1 MAVRTPY
8 TPLYEDVLDYLERSG
23 LPSVGGI
30 FDDYDQSTNPF
41 ITNFDELTNSD
52 KTGINSLT
60 NPLLPIVND
69 NSGDE
74 LALIRRKMLEEQG
87 GYPRGIDYSDPNI
100 ENYKNFIHPTMNQ
113 IANDDDDDVFDY
125 EYDAYGIVDP
135 FSMGVKGSPTIHEIG
150 LAAADKERAR
160 LQEIALEKARAE
172 AAKRQAEAEAKRIQD
187 AIEAQNIS
195 RQEAEDQQK
204 AIEKERGDSGAGDY
218 GNVGGT
224 SGAMTDDNAGT
235 FCFDPNTLV
244 QMADGSEKKIKEI
257 QLGDQTKG
265 GEVTGVFQF
274 KASDEIHD
282 YKGVTVAGSHYVK
295 EDGKFIMVKD
305 SPLSVK
311 IDKIPVVYSLDTTG
325 RRIFI
330 NDIEFADYN
339 GDGVAKN
346 FLTNAGVDLTGFDK
360 EVLRQVENR
369 LI

>member
-100 ENYKNFIHPTMNQ
+100 QNYKNFIHPTMNQ

-135 FSMGVKGSPTIHEIG
+135 LNIGARQSTMQQIG
-150 LAAADKERAR
+150 LKVAEDVRREQIEREKEKQRQLEEEIRQQELKER
-160 LQEIALEKARAE
+160 
-172 AAKRQAEAEAKRIQD
+172 
-187 AIEAQNIS
+187 
-195 RQEAEDQQK
+195 QQK
-204 AIEKERGDSGAGDY
+204 ADESREQYNPGNIGDGGYRSDRDNDREGGY
-218 GNVGGT
+218 GNTDSKRSEDNRSSDLGFSDIRLKENVELIGKSPSNINIYKFSYKNNPT
-224 SGAMTDDNAGT
+224 IYQGAMAHEVPWASVKHSNGYMMVDYNQIDVE
-235 FCFDPNTLV
+235 F
-244 QMADGSEKKIKEI
+244 KKI
-257 QLGDQTKG
+257 
-265 GEVTGVFQF
+265 
-274 KASDEIHD
+274 
-282 YKGVTVAGSHYVK
+282 
-295 EDGKFIMVKD
+295 
-305 SPLSVK
+305 
-311 IDKIPVVYSLDTTG
+311 
-325 RRIFI
+325 
-330 NDIEFADYN
+330 
-339 GDGVAKN
+339 
-346 FLTNAGVDLTGFDK
+346 
-360 EVLRQVENR
+360 
-369 LI
+369 